1 MEIKPEFRPRAV
13 RSFVI
18 RSGRMTDGQKSAFKK
33 HWPVYG
39 LELDQG
45 LLDQGRDF
53 GRSSDLIVEVGFGMG
68 DSLLQ
73 MCQNTPDAN
82 FVGIEVH
89 PPGVGRIISRAAL
102 EQVENLR
109 VYMADAKDVL
119 AECFADQ
126 SIDRIQIYF
135 PDPWHK
141 KKHHKR
147 RLIQNE
153 FLNVLQPKLKPGGIL
168 HLATD
173 WQNYA
178 EHMLEV
184 MESQG
189 RFVNLAGEGQYSLRP
204 EWRPETKF
212 ECRGHKLG
220 HEVWDLIYKLTL

>member
-18 RSGRMTDGQKSAFKK
+18 RSGRMTDGQRAAFEK

-45 LLDQGRDF
+45 LLEQARDF
-53 GRSSDLIVEVGFGMG
+53 GRSSDLIVEIGFGMG

-73 MCQNTPDAN
+73 MCQGDPDAN

-102 EQVENLR
+102 GSVENLR

-119 AECFADQ
+119 AECFIDR

-147 RLIQNE
+147 RLVQNE
-153 FLNVLQPKLKPGGIL
+153 FLAMLQPKLKSGGIL

-178 EHMLEV
+178 EHMLAV
-184 MESQG
+184 MESQP
-189 RFVNLAGEGQYSLRP
+189 RFVNLAGVGQYSPRP

-212 ECRGHKLG
+212 ERRGHKLG
-220 HEVWDLIYKLTL
+220 HGGWDLIYKLTL